1 MRTHSSVL
9 AWRMPG
15 MVEPGGLLSLGW
27 HRVGHDWSDLAATA
41 AVAPYTLGNPV
52 HHFLLCYE
60 HLEAEKTRLYPS
72 SSPGVWLLLE
82 FGQWW
87 TKEIGESV
95 EKEISGL
102 ILSWLLSCC
111 EVAKFLHWSP
121 ELCSEVLAFGCSY
134 VQDSLETAISILF
147 RCPVGLKVFMYL
159 CSCLSQRVLL
169 FLLSY
174 P

>member
-1 MRTHSSVL
+1 MAIHSSVL
-9 AWRMPG
+9 AWRIPG
-15 MVEPGGLLSLGW
+15 MVEPGGLPSMGS
-27 HRVGHDWSDLAATA
+27 HRVGHNWSDLAAA
-41 AVAPYTLGNPV
+41 GPYTLGNPV

-72 SSPGVWLLLE
+72 SSPGLLLE

-111 EVAKFLHWSP
+111 KVAKFLHWSP
-121 ELCSEVLAFGCSY
+121 DLCSEALAFGCSY
-134 VQDSLETAISILF
+134 VQDSLETAVSILF
-147 RCPVGLKVFMYL
+147 LCPVGLKVFMYL